1 MDSVTVLTTQK
12 ERTVSGARQVLMTDH
27 GDLQLLKTPMN
38 VEVCIFSGKMA
49 PVV

>member
-1 MDSVTVLTTQK
+1 MLTIQR
-12 ERTVSGARQVLMTDH
+12 ERTVSVARQVIMTDH

-38 VEVCIFSGKMA
+38 VEVCIFSGKTA